1 MDGGW
6 NRFTSDEAGATEVIG
21 VVLLVA
27 VTVVL
32 ASTAA
37 PALMSY
43 TDTMTTY
50 PSATFAFDQSDCE
63 KTELRVTH
71 VAGDAVDASN
81 LYLRSPDVHLSGSW
95 ADPHGYAVHGA
106 GDGTIAAGDAAVICA
121 KGLDDAT
128 VRVVWES
135 EKGKSVVLATW
146 RAS

>member
-6 NRFTSDEAGATEVIG
+6 KRLVADDAGATEVIG

-43 TDTMTTY
+43 TDAMTTY
-50 PSATFAFDQSDCE
+50 PSATFAFEQSDCD
-63 KTELRVTH
+63 KTALEVAH
-71 VAGDAVDASN
+71 VAGDTIDASN
-81 LYLRSPDVHLSGSW
+81 LYLRSPHLDLHGSW
-95 ADPHGYAVHGA
+95 ADPEGYSVHGA
-106 GDGTIAAGDAAVICA
+106 GDGTVAAGDTATVCG
-121 KGLDDAT
+121 KNLDDAT

-135 EKGKSVVLATW
+135 EKGKSVVLARW